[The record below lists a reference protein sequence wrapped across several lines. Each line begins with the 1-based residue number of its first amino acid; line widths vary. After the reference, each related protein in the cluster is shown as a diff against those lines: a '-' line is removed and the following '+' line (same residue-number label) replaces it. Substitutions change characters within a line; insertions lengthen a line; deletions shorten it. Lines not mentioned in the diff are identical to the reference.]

1 MELSQLFDS
10 RLRFDDEER
19 MMRRFEIVLDYVVL
33 EHVVGTWNQD

>member
-1 MELSQLFDS
+1 MELSQLFEL
-10 RLRFDDEER
+10 RLRFNDEER